1 MYFEG
6 VAALLFLISSFNSTG
21 IIIPLSFS
29 ISEKTCDE
37 YDLENVTLPLI
48 GRSSHA
54 HGIFFT
60 DEDWEK
66 KTAYVYDVV
75 EKVPVPVTIDNIV
88 KTAAMEKFGKEITSY
103 VAANIYKSNDETV
116 KSYTEFAKNISEQAE
131 KMGYK

>member
-1 MYFEG
+1 MYIIN
-6 VAALLFLISSFNSTG
+6 LNSEVMPTEQPWG
-21 IIIPLSFS
+21 TDKVHVPLN
-29 ISEKTCDE
+29 IRETKT
-37 YDLENVTLPLI
+37 V
-48 GRSSHA
+48 
-54 HGIFFT
+54 
-60 DEDWEK
+60 DEDGEK

-88 KTAAMEKFGKEITSY
+88 KTAAKEKFGEEITSY